1 MGKKLTVKEIE
12 LDKNLKSLIK
22 KGLVVKVKGGYTLSP
37 LGMKL
42 LGGKNGKPNKKG
54 GKIKTYKKGWKAK
67 GMKYHLLNLKDSIIS
82 VFLRNLGKRLKRN
95 YAKLRGQL
103 KTR

>member
-1 MGKKLTVKEIE
+1 MGGNIKEPKIKEIE

-22 KGLVVKVKGGYTLSP
+22 KGLVVKVGKGYRLSP

-54 GKIKTYKKGWKAK
+54 GKIQTYKKG
-67 GMKYHLLNLKDSIIS
+67 
-82 VFLRNLGKRLKRN
+82 GKVK
-95 YAKLRGQL
+95 
-103 KTR
+103 